1 MVGRGV
7 CEGHLQVWPALAAAR
22 CGGGQKVSNGAPR
35 LRAPA
40 RPRSVQPHQGHGHAG
55 TQGGTPFSPT
65 RGQKPKE
72 IAMSRKEEH
81 WPKSAKSLAFAF
93 GRKAIVPK
101 RARAPTRDD
110 HVHTTTTPR
119 LTLSPPLSTKEKKKN
134 RRATVFPPL
143 SSLPKVTMALPPLVL
158 LPLVLLCTMITIHAF
173 VVGPAQ
179 PFDATAVAAGPTS
192 RAQRCRLTRLAS
204 ASPNNDF
211 YGRSFQRKS
220 KDHPLPLPLPDH
232 CNATHRPFSSPPPP
246 KPKKLW
252 ARRRQNPRVT

>member
-1 MVGRGV
+1 MAQISQITGLCFWEKGD
-7 CEGHLQVWPALAAAR
+7 
-22 CGGGQKVSNGAPR
+22 
-35 LRAPA
+35 
-40 RPRSVQPHQGHGHAG
+40 
-55 TQGGTPFSPT
+55 SP
-65 RGQKPKE
+65 Q
-72 IAMSRKEEH
+72 
-81 WPKSAKSLAFAF
+81 
-93 GRKAIVPK
+93 
-101 RARAPTRDD
+101 ARACPHTRRPCPHDYHAPTYFI
-110 HVHTTTTPR
+110 
-119 LTLSPPLSTKEKKKN
+119 PPSLNKGEKKN

-232 CNATHRPFSSPPPP
+232 CNATHRPFSSPPPQNQ
-246 KPKKLW
+246 KSSGHAA
-252 ARRRQNPRVT
+252 ARTRE